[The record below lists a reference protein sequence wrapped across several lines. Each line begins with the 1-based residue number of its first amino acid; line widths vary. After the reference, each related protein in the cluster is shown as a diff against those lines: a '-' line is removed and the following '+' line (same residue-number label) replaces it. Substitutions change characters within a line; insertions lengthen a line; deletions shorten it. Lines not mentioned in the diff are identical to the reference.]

1 MHVPYLLKDELKQ
14 VEMIMKQYIRS
25 GEVECP
31 DAMTPL
37 LDFARASPVIS
48 DSPRASQSQ
57 LDPAFVNLSAERTQ
71 FPH

>member
-1 MHVPYLLKDELKQ
+1 
-14 VEMIMKQYIRS
+14 MKQYIRS

-71 FPH
+71 FSY